1 MRIIQWSIALCLVT
15 SVALAQ
21 ESYPPLKSQ
30 FQPKNEMHEMPLV
43 FSDDFESG
51 KAGRWEPTDKTAWTI
66 KEQGGNKVYALTK
79 KKSDFKTPVR
89 SPFNRSLV
97 KDLELSSFILD
108 VKLQSTEADY
118 GHRSLCLFFGY
129 QDDSH
134 LYYVHFGKKMD
145 DHANQIFIVNES
157 DRKKI
162 STKTTPG
169 TDWDD
174 EWHHARVVRDAE
186 SGKIDVFFDDMK
198 TPVMTAV
205 DKTFTTGRVGVG
217 SFDDKGQFDQIA
229 VYGLEAKP
237 AKLGKIEGRVTFKDK
252 PLAGAKV
259 TFTPEEGRPATG
271 VTDEN
276 GHFHLSTLKANDGA
290 AVGKHRVSISL
301 SDKKDQN

>member
-1 MRIIQWSIALCLVT
+1 
-15 SVALAQ
+15 
-21 ESYPPLKSQ
+21 
-30 FQPKNEMHEMPLV
+30 
-43 FSDDFESG
+43 
-51 KAGRWEPTDKTAWTI
+51 
-66 KEQGGNKVYALTK
+66 
-79 KKSDFKTPVR
+79 VR

-97 KDLELSSFILD
+97 KDLELGNFVLD

-169 TDWDD
+169 TNWDD
-174 EWHHARVVRDAE
+174 EWHHARVVRDAL
-186 SGKIDVFFDDMK
+186 SGKIDVYFDDME

-205 DKTFTTGRVGVG
+205 DKTFTSGRVGVG

-229 VYGLEAKP
+229 VYGLEPKP
-237 AKLGKIEGRVTFKDK
+237 LKLGTVEGTVTLNGE

-259 TFTPEEGRPATG
+259 TFTPDEGRPATG
-271 VTDEN
+271 VTNQE
-276 GHFHLSTLKANDGA
+276 GRYRLTTKKANDGA
-290 AVGKHRVSISL
+290 AVGRHRISISL
-301 SDKKDQN
+301 VDDNTKQERIPARFNQQTALEAKVEEGQNVMDFDLNN